1 MLIGFRLCLI
11 AECIV
16 CKERNSLFVTLRLG
30 GWMGWDGRWCCC
42 CYVLPLVMIA
52 IDRQVHSRLVGLG
65 KVIPGC
71 LRIIKDFIIA
81 NKYYAID

>member
-30 GWMGWDGRWCCC
+30 GWMGWEV
-42 CYVLPLVMIA
+42 VLLLCSA
-52 IDRQVHSRLVGLG
+52 SGDDCDR
-65 KVIPGC
+65 P
-71 LRIIKDFIIA
+71 A
-81 NKYYAID
+81 KYTVD